1 MGIRFFCPNGHKLN
15 VKAFLAGQKGICP
28 YCGCKVDIPLE
39 SVRSPSK
46 QHAQQHPQGGATP
59 SAAAPSAA
67 VVMPHSFEE
76 PFPMPAQPDEAA
88 PHMSEPAAPPASSA
102 GAAAP
107 PAMPPKPAAP
117 APASVPAESAA
128 APVAIPLSAAA
139 AAPSHAAPAAP
150 SAPTPPAVRSSGPPD
165 PLLESP
171 DAVWYIRPPSGGQF
185 GPAVA
190 TVMRTWLQEGRIS
203 ADSLV
208 WREGW
213 RDWQEAIGVFPQLRG
228 DDLAVY
234 GAAIPALAP
243 VIAAAPAAEPAVQP
257 VRRPQSHLVHVLIIV
272 ALVVILCVLVGVLY
286 IVWQPG
292 AAEKPKTSACEP
304 GRCDP
309 IEVRSA

>member
-46 QHAQQHPQGGATP
+46 QHAGQYPQGGA
-59 SAAAPSAA
+59 AAAPS
-67 VVMPHSFEE
+67 VDMVMPRSFEE
-76 PFPMPAQPDEAA
+76 PFPMP
-88 PHMSEPAAPPASSA
+88 SEPAAPPASLASA
-102 GAAAP
+102 ASP

-117 APASVPAESAA
+117 PATAPAESAVAA
-128 APVAIPLSAAA
+128 APVATALPAAA
-139 AAPSHAAPAAP
+139 AAPNYAAPAAP
-150 SAPTPPAVRSSGPPD
+150 SAPAPPAARSSGPPD

-185 GPAVA
+185 GPAIA
-190 TVMRTWLQEGRIS
+190 SVMRTWLQEGRIS

-257 VRRPQSHLVHVLIIV
+257 VRRPRSHLVQILIVV

-292 AAEKPKTSACEP
+292 AAEKPKTSAWGP

-309 IEVRSA
+309 IEARSS